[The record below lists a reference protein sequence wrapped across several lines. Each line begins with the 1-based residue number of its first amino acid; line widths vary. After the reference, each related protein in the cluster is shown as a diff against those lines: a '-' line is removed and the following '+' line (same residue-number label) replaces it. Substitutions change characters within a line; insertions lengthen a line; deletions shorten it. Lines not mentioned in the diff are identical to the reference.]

1 LKPEVI
7 IPKDEAHWKQL
18 RALDLTSTTVPAL
31 FGCSPYLTEFEL
43 YHRLRDKVVVDIEDN
58 ERMKWGNRLEAAIAT
73 GIAEDLSLKIRPM
86 KEYMRIPELGLG
98 SSFDYA
104 IEGHG
109 DASFLLDKN
118 AGLLEVKN
126 VDSLAFRDGW
136 LMDDE
141 TGEIEAPPHI
151 EIQVQVQLA
160 VSGRGFAKI
169 GALVGGNRVVVL
181 ERERDQQAID
191 AILTRTAAFRKRLES
206 GQAPEPDYARDA
218 EFLIS
223 LHQRA
228 TEGKVKDVSE
238 DAKIA
243 ALATLYKSYAE
254 TASEADRQK
263 QAVKAQILERIGD
276 ASKAVGSRFTISAG
290 TVKGGAVSY
299 VREDYRNFRINWKKE
314 K

>member
-136 LMDDE
+136 LMD
-141 TGEIEAPPHI
+141 
-151 EIQVQVQLA
+151 
-160 VSGRGFAKI
+160 FAKI